1 MLTVHTVKRVHRT
14 CLAASAA
21 VVIGLVGASSASAMT
36 ILHLGVKGP
45 RVSEVQRLLHIRANR
60 LYDHRTY
67 LAVRRFQ
74 AHHHLLVDGQ
84 VGPHTWS
91 ALHRS
96 SAHHTNK
103 RHHSHHRRHADGVL
117 RLGVKGKRVAEVQR
131 RLHIRANR
139 LFDHRT
145 YLAVRRFQA
154 RHHLLVDGQVG
165 PHTWSALH
173 RCAEASQEEAS
184 SQPPSRAI
192 PTAFCTWACAAR
204 GSHRCSGCCT
214 SARTGSTTG
223 ERTWRCAASRPAAA
237 CWSTA
242 RSARRPGPPSTV
254 PRSGITGSSLAV
266 RALHVAMRYR
276 GVKYVWGGSTP
287 RGFDC
292 SGLIWY
298 AYLRLGVSIPRVTYG
313 QWEIGR
319 HVPRSQLRPGDL
331 MFFHHRG
338 HVGIFMGHGWFLH
351 APMTGQVVHASRF
364 RGWYTSHYD
373 GAVRIG

>member
-1 MLTVHTVKRVHRT
+1 MLTVHTVKQVHRT

-96 SAHHTNK
+96 PAHHAKK

-117 RLGVKGKRVAEVQR
+117 RLGVKGKRVAAVQR

-173 RCAEASQEEAS
+173 R
-184 SQPPSRAI
+184 SRAHHKKKRHHSHHRRHSNGI
-192 PTAFCTWACAAR
+192 LHLGVRGPRVSQVQRLLHIRTNRLYDRRTYLAVRRFQARRGLLVDGQVGPQTWGAL
-204 GSHRCSGCCT
+204 H
-214 SARTGSTTG
+214 
-223 ERTWRCAASRPAAA
+223 RPA
-237 CWSTA
+237 
-242 RSARRPGPPSTV
+242 
-254 PRSGITGSSLAV
+254 PRITGSSLAV
-266 RALHVAMRYR
+266 RALHVAMQYR

-331 MFFHHRG
+331 LFFHKRG